1 MFRTK
6 VPETPAMDE
15 EELQRHL
22 NDRRVVG
29 YEPLLQPAFLKHE
42 VVSSP
47 ESQATVARGRH
58 GAASIISGIDD
69 RVLVIVGPCSIVS
82 VHLISPDFNLSGS
95 LKHDTAQALEYA
107 QLLKSKIPGWDGLH
121 IVMRAYL

>member
-6 VPETPAMDE
+6 VPQTPAMDE
-15 EELQRHL
+15 EELQKHI
-22 NDRRVVG
+22 NDRRVLG
-29 YEPLLQPAFLKHE
+29 YEPLLQPALLKHE

-69 RVLVIVGPCSIVS
+69 RVLVIVGPCSIVRVILS
-82 VHLISPDFNLSGS
+82 QSTLI
-95 LKHDTAQALEYA
+95 
-107 QLLKSKIPGWDGLH
+107 
-121 IVMRAYL
+121 

>member
-1 MFRTK
+1 
-6 VPETPAMDE
+6 MDE

-82 VHLISPDFNLSGS
+82 VYLISPDFNLSGH

-107 QLLKSKIPGWDGLH
+107 RLLKSKIPGWDGLH